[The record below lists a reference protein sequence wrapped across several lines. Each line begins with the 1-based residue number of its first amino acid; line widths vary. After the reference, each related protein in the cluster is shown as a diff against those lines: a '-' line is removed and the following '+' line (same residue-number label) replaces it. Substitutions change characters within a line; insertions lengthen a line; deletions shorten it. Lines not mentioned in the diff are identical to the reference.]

1 MTHPNLPAFVS
12 EPSLSVTLVS
22 GFQIQSSSQEP
33 TLHPLS
39 RARAGSYPLCA
50 SLDVYPSECQLLR
63 DDFCGDCMVGEQ
75 KNWDLLY
82 GVESSNDVILV
93 LIMSG

>member
-1 MTHPNLPAFVS
+1 MTHLNIPAFVS

-39 RARAGSYPLCA
+39 RARAGSYPLCT
-50 SLDVYPSECQLLR
+50 SLDVHPSESQLLS
-63 DDFCGDCMVGEQ
+63 DDLCGDCMVGEQ
-75 KNWDLLY
+75 KNLDLLC
-82 GVESSNDVILV
+82 GAESSTDVILV
-93 LIMSG
+93 LIKSG

>member
-1 MTHPNLPAFVS
+1 MTHLNIPAFVS

-39 RARAGSYPLCA
+39 RARAGSYPLCT
-50 SLDVYPSECQLLR
+50 SLDVHPSESQLLS
-63 DDFCGDCMVGEQ
+63 DDLCGDCMVGEQ
-75 KNWDLLY
+75 KNLDLLWE
-82 GVESSNDVILV
+82 GE
-93 LIMSG
+93 